1 LSISRAAR
9 AAMNAQTGTVARH
22 KNTTLFSGD
31 VAQLSSGGW
40 ITSKVVHF
48 HSSYLLD
55 RYNSRGNIHVFSS
68 HLMDLLTSEDI
79 VFDEGG
85 CFAVMVLDL
94 GVFGFVLFVKIKN
107 IYKKTIK
114 WC

>member
-1 LSISRAAR
+1 
-9 AAMNAQTGTVARH
+9 
-22 KNTTLFSGD
+22 
-31 VAQLSSGGW
+31 
-40 ITSKVVHF
+40 
-48 HSSYLLD
+48 
-55 RYNSRGNIHVFSS
+55 
-68 HLMDLLTSEDI
+68 MDLLTSEDI